1 MNLHSI
7 DIAVLVA
14 YMGIV
19 LGMGVYFS
27 RRNNNTEEYFLGGR
41 SFSGWVIGLSLVGT
55 SISSI
60 TFIAYPADAYKT
72 AWLRYL
78 PNLMLP
84 LAVFLAAKWFLPRF
98 RANNAV
104 SAYEFLED
112 RFGPSVRVYG
122 AGLFIFSQL
131 VRIST
136 ILYLLALLI
145 HELTGL
151 PPITA
156 IIIGGVFVAIYTII
170 GGIDAVIWTDV
181 MQTIVLVLGGLFCLW
196 IIIDALPGGFTQVV
210 DVATRDGKLG
220 FSAWANGELKPVSW
234 DLSLLNKT
242 GTMMLLLGLTTWLT
256 EYSSNQNTVQRFC
269 AAKSTAEAKKGLW
282 VVAFASLPIWA
293 FYMFLGTC
301 LYVFY
306 QVFPS
311 PIPAAILDGSVKAEQ
326 IMPYFITHHLPVGAV
341 GLVISA
347 ALAAAMSSLDSSV
360 NAITT
365 VGISDIYR
373 RHLAPDREDKHYLR
387 VAWGLAAVVST
398 FMIFGAIWIQ
408 QAETVTLQDTMT
420 IAVSLLSGG
429 LLGLYLFAFFV
440 KQGDAKAVWIGVAAT
455 AAFTA
460 WTLLAKNGL
469 LPESISVPFDLYYA
483 GIIGNI
489 VMFVAV
495 FLAASLFSRR
505 AKPVE

>member
-1 MNLHSI
+1 MNLHSV
-7 DIAVLVA
+7 DIAILVA
-14 YMGIV
+14 YMGVV

-84 LAVFLAAKWFLPRF
+84 LAVFLAARWFLPRF

-156 IIIGGVFVAIYTII
+156 IIVGGVFVAIYTII

-181 MQTIVLVLGGLFCLW
+181 MQTIILVLGGLFCLW

-234 DLSLLNKT
+234 DISLLNKT

-282 VVAFASLPIWA
+282 VVALASLPIWA

-311 PIPAAILDGSVKAEQ
+311 PIPTAVLDGSVKAEQ

-373 RHLAPDREDKHYLR
+373 RHLAPNREDRHYLR
-387 VAWGLAAVVST
+387 VAWGMACVVST
-398 FMIFGAIWIQ
+398 LMICGAIWIQ

-440 KQGDAKAVWIGVAAT
+440 KQGDAKAVWVGVAAT
-455 AAFTA
+455 ATFTA
-460 WTLLAKNGL
+460 WTLLAKNDL
-469 LPESISVPFDLYYA
+469 LPETISVPFDLYYA

-489 VMFVAV
+489 VMFAV
-495 FLAASLFSRR
+495 VFVAASLFSRQ
-505 AKPVE
+505 AKTVE